1 MQSTIKQK
9 EKVMSTLFVVY
20 FYVCF
25 VVGFVISTIIL
36 LLLTLMGISIIADLT
51 GLEKIR
57 DYIDSTI
64 EHCIDSIIAKIAR

>member
-1 MQSTIKQK
+1 
-9 EKVMSTLFVVY
+9 MSTVFTIY

-64 EHCIDSIIAKIAR
+64 EHYIDSIIAKIMR